1 MVLARLTMAEEVMA
15 KNSPSLLNQQQL
27 VPLSTL
33 QVRLSN
39 SQITLDFNPT
49 TLRQH
54 LVSMVTMRL
63 SFSLKVPFL
72 MCLETLMWMVVDK
85 LGNI

>member
-63 SFSLKVPFL
+63 SFSLKVLFL